1 MLESPLEL
9 HDLHRLSARRS
20 PGAAGCLGPSREGQL
35 LADYEPVIGL
45 EVHCQ
50 LRTATK
56 IFCACPNRFGD
67 QPNTNVCPV
76 CLGLPGA
83 LPVLSREAVE
93 LAVRAALATHCAVQE
108 VSVFARKNY
117 FYPDLPK
124 GYQISQFERPL
135 AADGYLELA
144 EAGRRVRL
152 QRIHMEEDA
161 GKLLHEGLPWTGD
174 ESGVDL
180 NRSGVPLI
188 EIVSHPDLHSG
199 AEAHEYLAALR
210 EILVYAEVSDG
221 NMEEGSLRCDANVSV
236 RRRGTDTLGTRTEVK
251 NLNSFRNV
259 ARAIEHE
266 VARQVAVIESGGKV
280 DQETRLWDADRGQT
294 LAMRSKEESHDYRYF
309 PEPDLPP
316 LLVRR
321 EWVDEIRRT
330 LPELPAER
338 RRRFE
343 EQHALPSYD
352 ASVLTQ
358 TRDLAD
364 YFEAVASGCGDAKAA
379 SNWVMTEV
387 LRKLKE
393 DDRPLSEAKVTPSAL
408 AGLVGAVRSGAIS
421 GKIAKDVFEKMW
433 TTGDTAEVIIAR
445 DGLGQVSDR
454 DALGSVIAGIL
465 GRNPAQ
471 VATYRSGNK
480 ATLRWF
486 VGQVMRETQG
496 RANPKLV
503 NQMLEAALD
512 AEG

>member
-1 MLESPLEL
+1 
-9 HDLHRLSARRS
+9 
-20 PGAAGCLGPSREGQL
+20 
-35 LADYEPVIGL
+35 
-45 EVHCQ
+45 
-50 LRTATK
+50 
-56 IFCACPNRFGD
+56 
-67 QPNTNVCPV
+67 
-76 CLGLPGA
+76 
-83 LPVLSREAVE
+83 
-93 LAVRAALATHCAVQE
+93 VRAALATHCAVQE

-135 AADGYLELA
+135 ATEGYLELA

-161 GKLLHEGLPWTGD
+161 GKLLHEGLPWKGD
-174 ESGVDL
+174 QSGVDL

-188 EIVSHPDLHSG
+188 EIVSHPDLRSG
-199 AEAHEYLAALR
+199 AEAHEYLSALR
-210 EILVYAEVSDG
+210 AILVYADVSDG

-236 RRRGTDTLGTRTEVK
+236 RRHGASTLGTRTEVK

-280 DQETRLWDADRGQT
+280 EQETRLWDADRGQT

-316 LLVRR
+316 LLVRQ
-321 EWVDEIRRT
+321 EWVDQIRRT

-343 EQHALPSYD
+343 EQHGLPSYD

-358 TRDLAD
+358 TRELAD
-364 YFEAVASGCGDAKAA
+364 YFEAVASGCADAKAA

-393 DDRPLSEAKVTPSAL
+393 DDRPLSEAKVTPAAL
-408 AGLVGAVRSGAIS
+408 AELLGAVKEGAIS
-421 GKIAKDVFEKMW
+421 GKMAKDVFEKMW
-433 TTGDTAEVIIAR
+433 KSGDSAEVIIAR
-445 DGLGQVSDR
+445 EGLGQVSDQ

-465 GRNPAQ
+465 EKNPAQ
-471 VATYRSGNK
+471 AAVYRSGKK
-480 ATLRWF
+480 ATLGWF

-503 NQMLEAALD
+503 NQMLKAALD
-512 AEG
+512 GED